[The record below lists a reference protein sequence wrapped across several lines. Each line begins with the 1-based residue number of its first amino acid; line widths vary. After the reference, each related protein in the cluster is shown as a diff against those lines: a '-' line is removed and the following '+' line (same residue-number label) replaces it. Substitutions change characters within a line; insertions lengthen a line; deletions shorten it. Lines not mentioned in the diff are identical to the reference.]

1 MYFCILE
8 LLTENSLLHF
18 RIMDVKNNFD
28 DKNPDCASISP
39 AEKPCDEY
47 PAEKPCDEYFD
58 HAYASPK
65 KSTSPAKRPCDQF
78 VEHAYASPPKRQR
91 NNIACRKW
99 REKNKSRKL
108 FVARKDYMILMKLKY
123 CHMIWDK

>member
-1 MYFCILE
+1 
-8 LLTENSLLHF
+8 
-18 RIMDVKNNFD
+18 MDVKNNFN

-47 PAEKPCDEYFD
+47 PAEKPCDEFEYFD

-91 NNIACRKW
+91 NNVACRKW
-99 REKNKSRKL
+99 REKNKVVFCRP
-108 FVARKDYMILMKLKY
+108 IL
-123 CHMIWDK
+123 C